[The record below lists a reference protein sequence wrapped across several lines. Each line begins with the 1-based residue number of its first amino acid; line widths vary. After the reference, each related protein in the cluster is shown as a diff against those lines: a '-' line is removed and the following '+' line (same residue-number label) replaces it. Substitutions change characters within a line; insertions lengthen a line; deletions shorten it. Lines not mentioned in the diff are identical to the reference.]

1 MNHPYITL
9 VLCGLKAFMFKFYR
23 RKVYS
28 KNTEPKYF
36 EQINQYFASD
46 NKENQEQTSCE
57 HSETLNNKKCLH
69 IFIFYS

>member
-1 MNHPYITL
+1 
-9 VLCGLKAFMFKFYR
+9 MFKFYR
-23 RKVYS
+23 RKVHS

-57 HSETLNNKKCLH
+57 HSETLNNKKMPPYFYFL
-69 IFIFYS
+69 FINFYHG